1 MPPHLTLRRES
12 WPLARPFA
20 ISRGVKTA
28 ADVIVCEAAQ
38 DGHAGRGECVP
49 YARYGE
55 TLDSVAAQLQA
66 ARQPQD
72 LPPGAARN
80 ALDCALLD
88 LNARAQGVPPWRR
101 LGLNEP
107 VPKVTA
113 FTISLDTPEAMGAAA
128 REAATRPIL
137 KLKLGPRDPVACV
150 AAVRANAPAA
160 RLIADANEGWTFD
173 QLKDISP
180 ALARLGVEL
189 VEQPLPADADS
200 ELEGWASP
208 IILCADESFHTS
220 DDLADLRARYGAVNV
235 KLDKTGG
242 LTEAALAVRA
252 AEVLKL
258 KIMVGCMVGT
268 SLAMAPAAM
277 LMAHADY
284 VDLDGPLLLK
294 HDREP
299 GLRFEGSLM
308 HPPDP
313 ALWG

>member
-1 MPPHLTLRRES
+1 MRRTVIATAES
-12 WPLARPFA
+12 FPIAGSFT
-20 ISRGVKTA
+20 ISRGAKTTA
-28 ADVIVCEAAQ
+28 EVVTCTIGASGRI
-38 DGHAGRGECVP
+38 GRGECVP

-55 TLDSVAAQLQA
+55 TPDSVEAQLRS
-66 ARQPQD
+66 ARRPDD

-88 LNARAQGVPPWRR
+88 LQAKRRGAPPWRA

-107 VPKVTA
+107 TPQVTA

-128 REAATRPIL
+128 LEAAARPIL
-137 KLKLGPRDPVACV
+137 KLKLSSRDPVACV
-150 AAVRANAPAA
+150 AAVRSNAPGA
-160 RLIADANEGWTFD
+160 RLIADANEGWTFG
-173 QLKDISP
+173 QLKDIAP
-180 ALARLGVEL
+180 DLARLGVEL
-189 VEQPLPADADS
+189 VEQPLPANADD
-200 ELEGWASP
+200 ELEGWTSP

-220 DDLADLRARYGAVNV
+220 HDLAGLRARYGAVNV

-242 LTEAALAVRA
+242 LSEAARAVKA
-252 AEVLKL
+252 AEALGM

-308 HPPDP
+308 HPPIP